1 MLYRSSSVSPES
13 HSGSSSVYIVYWVG
27 CHPTIDSLPF
37 RSLCSL
43 CGMVCREFRLLKSN
57 TIRYFSQKNPQ
68 IFAYIIF
75 FMYLCTRKHNVFS
88 MDSKF
93 LRSWIIALLCIGII
107 CYIFS
112 LCKIFMQLQTT
123 IIEIVL
129 LTVLNVCVLII
140 GLSLSKN
147 QKNAKA
153 RWGGWMFILLGC
165 LGLAKNLILLI
176 EQISNIQVRSL
187 PMSVGIST
195 MCSTIV
201 VLAYILIALSYKH
214 RGMLIWGILR
224 AIFSALFILGGWK
237 AVLNG
242 PENTNF
248 FLYCIVIPLG
258 ITICQTVYYIK
269 WLKHISD

>member
-1 MLYRSSSVSPES
+1 
-13 HSGSSSVYIVYWVG
+13 
-27 CHPTIDSLPF
+27 
-37 RSLCSL
+37 
-43 CGMVCREFRLLKSN
+43 
-57 TIRYFSQKNPQ
+57 
-68 IFAYIIF
+68 
-75 FMYLCTRKHNVFS
+75 

-93 LRSWIIALLCIGII
+93 LRSWIRALLCIGII

-129 LTVLNVCVLII
+129 LTVLHVCDLII

-165 LGLAKNLILLI
+165 LGLTKNLILLI

-187 PMSVGIST
+187 PMSVGIAT

-248 FLYCIVIPLG
+248 FLYCIVIPLC